1 MLRFQK
7 RIHVHTINLHARTHM
22 YVCSNIH
29 TCVYTPGVLQLHVH
43 TIYLHAHICMFKY
56 THMCMHTTWCITATC
71 AHSLPARTHMYV
83 QIHTHV
89 YTHHLVYHTYMCT
102 QSTCTHT
109 YACMYA
115 LHHLQCLYPHTS
127 HAPGPRAKT
136 SPCSPG
142 ATGSNVSG
150 CTTRISVPGTGWPTV
165 PRTFCA
171 HVEQRLLMTLC
182 NATCTTQICV
192 PGTGW
197 PTVLHMSCAHAEQ
210 RHLKE
215 RRESSQS
222 DKRRTGKR

>member
-1 MLRFQK
+1 MC
-7 RIHVHTINLHARTHM
+7 IH
-22 YVCSNIH
+22 
-29 TCVYTPGVLQLHVH
+29 
-43 TIYLHAHICMFKY
+43 
-56 THMCMHTTWCITATC
+56 TWCITATC
-71 AHSLPARTHMYV
+71 AHNLPARTHMYV

-89 YTHHLVYHTYMCT
+89 YAHHLVYHSYMCT

-109 YACMYA
+109 YVCSNTHTCVYTPPGVSHLHVHTIYLHAHICMYVCTA
-115 LHHLQCLYPHTS
+115 SPAMPIPSHIPRTRPTCQNQPLFPRSNRLKRVGLHHTNLC
-127 HAPGPRAKT
+127 A
-136 SPCSPG
+136 
-142 ATGSNVSG
+142 
-150 CTTRISVPGTGWPTV
+150 GTGWPTV